1 MNKTLVGVMSFAL
14 GAAAGAAGAWYI
26 LKTRY
31 EEIAQE
37 EIDSV
42 KQVFKKRLD
51 EMGSKDISSKS
62 DEPIEEDPEKSDGG
76 DESVEKEV
84 YKQIIDYTG
93 YSATSESDEKK
104 DVPEDRPYVIPP
116 DAVGEL
122 VGYDYIE
129 LIFFSDNTITD
140 DQYELLENPE
150 DVIGFESLNHFG
162 EYEEDS
168 VYVRND
174 RLKCDYAIL
183 LDERTYEEAVEARAG
198 RKGVL

>member
-1 MNKTLVGVMSFAL
+1 MNKTLVGVVSFAL

-26 LKTRY
+26 LKTKY

-51 EMGSKDISSKS
+51 EMNDKDISDNPDEHEKDSKDLVD
-62 DEPIEEDPEKSDGG
+62 DEETD
-76 DESVEKEV
+76 EKET
-84 YKQIIDYTG
+84 YKQVVDYTG

>member
-1 MNKTLVGVMSFAL
+1 MNKTLVGVVSFAL

-51 EMGSKDISSKS
+51 EMGDKDISSKS
-62 DEPIEEDPEKSDGG
+62 DEPVEEDSEKSDGS
-76 DESVEKEV
+76 DDSAEKEE
-84 YKQIIDYTG
+84 YKQVVDYTG
-93 YSATSESDEKK
+93 YSATTESDEKK
-104 DVPEDRPYVIPP
+104 DRPEDRPYVIPP

-150 DVIGFESLNHFG
+150 DIIGFESLNHFG

-183 LDERTYEEAVEARAG
+183 LDERTYEEAREARAG

>member
-1 MNKTLVGVMSFAL
+1 MNKTLVGVVSFAL

-26 LKTRY
+26 LKTKY

-51 EMGSKDISSKS
+51 EMNDKDISDNQGEHEKDSKDPVDDEES
-62 DEPIEEDPEKSDGG
+62 DE
-76 DESVEKEV
+76 KET
-84 YKQIIDYTG
+84 YKQVVDYTG

-183 LDERTYEEAVEARAG
+183 LDERTYEEAVEARTG

>member
-1 MNKTLVGVMSFAL
+1 MNKTLVGVVSFAL

-26 LKTRY
+26 LKTKY

-51 EMGSKDISSKS
+51 EMNDKDISDHQDEHEEDSKDPVDDEES
-62 DEPIEEDPEKSDGG
+62 DE
-76 DESVEKEV
+76 KET
-84 YKQIIDYTG
+84 YKQVVDYTG
-93 YSATSESDEKK
+93 YSATTEPDEKK

>member
-1 MNKTLVGVMSFAL
+1 MMNKTLVGIVSFAL

-26 LKTRY
+26 LKTKY

-51 EMGSKDISSKS
+51 EMNDQDISDNPDEHEKDSKDPVD
-62 DEPIEEDPEKSDGG
+62 DEETDEK
-76 DESVEKEV
+76 VT
-84 YKQIIDYTG
+84 YKQVVDYTG